1 MSADVGISSRSDPTS
16 GPESVRRDTRLLLV
30 SNDAMR
36 ARRRPVAVLAYYT
49 YRLVVSLVVAWPIS
63 RALAASYGGHPRGDG
78 VLFDDGGWALLAL
91 RSGYERVSPG
101 LWGLV
106 TLVTAVAAIAGVVPL
121 AGLLAS
127 ISHATPET
135 RAPRPRHLA
144 PYVVAAFGPLVY
156 LLALAAALELCL
168 AAVAAWTFGAVSG
181 WAEPRWGEAAGDQI
195 GAAACALVLVL
206 VGVVSVVHDL
216 ASASVVRYRT
226 KTIGAIRAAALAL
239 RRVPLR
245 LLWSWAWRGAI
256 ALALVVVVALV
267 VPRLGSRAASLL
279 AIAALHQL
287 VVLARAALR
296 ASWLARALR
305 AVDGFA
311 GGGTSRRRTVDRF
324 GAARTK

>member
-1 MSADVGISSRSDPTS
+1 MSSEVVISSRSDSTS

-36 ARRRPVAVLAYYT
+36 GRRRPAAVVAYHT
-49 YRLVVSLVVAWPIS
+49 YRLIVSLVVAWPIS
-63 RALAASYGGHPRGDG
+63 RTLATLYGGHPRGDG

-91 RSGYERVSPG
+91 QSGYRGVSPA

-106 TLVTAVAAIAGVVPL
+106 TIVTVVAAVVGVVPL

-156 LLALAAALELCL
+156 LLALAAALERWL

-206 VGVVSVVHDL
+206 VAVVSVVHDL
-216 ASASVVRYRT
+216 ASASVVRYRV
-226 KTIGAIRAAALAL
+226 KTIGAIRAASLAFW
-239 RRVPLR
+239 RVPFR
-245 LLWSWAWRGAI
+245 LLWSWAWRGVIAI
-256 ALALVVVVALV
+256 ALVVVVALV

-305 AVDGFA
+305 AA
-311 GGGTSRRRTVDRF
+311 DRF